1 MNTVDGYFLLTDL
14 MFRDVL
20 IHWRDEI
27 NSSGRKFD
35 FDSQDCYMTLMEQ
48 ITQYNFKDVF
58 EENKNSEFRK
68 EQVST
73 LKLKLEH
80 VTSLFEKQFD
90 FFKDLDRESL
100 RLKEY
105 RKRTKSTLEDS
116 ELMLELYAKIE
127 LPQRNQYFNSN
138 FYKEVG
144 FLASDFHNE
153 IYMYAKILLKHIN
166 ENFKN
171 YTQYDENYNFTNDKP
186 FFPMR
191 LISDIHA
198 ISNDLLF
205 ENIFDFDFYKE
216 INYLHT
222 TNKIRI
228 LKDQNNC
235 FYYLIHLLSETIE
248 NQSLKEK
255 WMIFIMKD
263 QNIDLATYK
272 SKYRYIVGADR
283 GKKAKE
289 YGEQLYE
296 VFKLNKALKN
306 Y

>member
-1 MNTVDGYFLLTDL
+1 MNTVDGYFVLTDL

-20 IHWRDEI
+20 IHWKGEI

-58 EENKNSEFRK
+58 EENKNSDFRK
-68 EQVST
+68 EQISA
-73 LKLKLEH
+73 LKLKLEE
-80 VTSLFEKQFD
+80 VTSLFEKQFE
-90 FFKDLDRESL
+90 FFKGLDRESL

-105 RKRTKSTLEDS
+105 RKRTKSTMEDS

-153 IYMYAKILLKHIN
+153 IYLYAKILLKHIN

-171 YTQYDENYNFTNDKP
+171 YTQYDENYIFTNDKP
-186 FFPMR
+186 LFSMR
-191 LISDIHA
+191 LISDIYK

-205 ENIFDFDFYKE
+205 ESILDFDFYKE

-222 TNKIRI
+222 IRKIRI
-228 LKDQNNC
+228 RKDQNNC
-235 FYYLIHLLSETIE
+235 FYYLIHCLSETIVD
-248 NQSLKEK
+248 QKLKEK
-255 WMIFIMKD
+255 WMAFIMRD
-263 QNIDLATYK
+263 HDIDPSIFK
-272 SKYRYIVGADR
+272 SKYRHIVGSDS
-283 GKKAKE
+283 GKKSAEYAK
-289 YGEQLYE
+289 LLNE
-296 VFKLNKALKN
+296 VFKLNKS
-306 Y
+306 